1 MVNYEKAIFDKKKII
16 SKVQH
21 DIRQLEKYPQIL
33 QIQES
38 LRS

>member
-21 DIRQLEKYPQIL
+21 DIRQLEKYSQIL